1 MLKTLEDFNR
11 QRISIE
17 NTLSEHRIQRG
28 ILSSRTGADF
38 YRTISGDL
46 IEMYILIRNSHLSIE
61 IPLEWFIQITT
72 NNLSRRI
79 EMNWNN
85 TSENFDQIHRVQSR
99 ETYLRCFHE
108 ICSYLSLS
116 LSDEHFKYLLL
127 FLAFIKQN
135 SFDDLRLFQR
145 ILRELNPVQ
154 QEILP
159 AFLDDPQ
166 RPKFLRSHSWNLTSS
181 DLIQKKFPNLS
192 QHLIDYEQQW
202 NEYLFSSN
210 HFDLINPS
218 PWEKTTKISIID
230 RFLLCVI
237 LRSDQ
242 VRRRGG
248 GLILNSILLFRF
260 FN

>member
-1 MLKTLEDFNR
+1 
-11 QRISIE
+11 
-17 NTLSEHRIQRG
+17 
-28 ILSSRTGADF
+28 
-38 YRTISGDL
+38 
-46 IEMYILIRNSHLSIE
+46 MYILIRNSHLSIE
-61 IPLEWFIQITT
+61 IPLHWFIQIAT

-135 SFDDLRLFQR
+135 SFEDLRLFQM
-145 ILRELNPVQ
+145 ILRKLNPSQ

-159 AFLDDPQ
+159 EFLDDPQ
-166 RPKFLRSHSWNLTSS
+166 RPKFLPSHSWIFLSS

-192 QHLIDYEQQW
+192 QHLIEYEQQW
-202 NEYLFSSN
+202 NEYLFSSK
-210 HFDLINPS
+210 HFDFLNPS

-242 VRRRGG
+242 VRGG
-248 GLILNSILLFRF
+248 GNEQHIHSTVF
-260 FN
+260 FV